1 MGGGWQVSGCQDDDN
16 SVPGP
21 QVCVSRLGLPV
32 LATASADQ
40 TARVWGLHSG
50 ACLLQYHGHQGS
62 VNSVRWVGEGGGR
75 FRCDMMVVPGST
87 PARSWC

>member
-1 MGGGWQVSGCQDDDN
+1 MSGCQDDGN
-16 SVPGP
+16 SVPGH

-62 VNSVRWVGEGGGR
+62 VNSVRWAEEGEGEGGGQ
-75 FRCDMMVVPGST
+75 CDVRAV
-87 PARSWC
+87 

>member
-1 MGGGWQVSGCQDDDN
+1 MAGYDDDDDN
-16 SVPGP
+16 SVPGH

-62 VNSVRWVGEGGGR
+62 VNSVRWAGEGEGR
-75 FRCDMMVVPGST
+75 GRCDGVMVVPGST

>member
-1 MGGGWQVSGCQDDDN
+1 MSGCQDDGN
-16 SVPGP
+16 SVPGL

-62 VNSVRWVGEGGGR
+62 VNSVRWVGEGEGR
-75 FRCDMMVVPGST
+75 GQCNVMWCQVPPRQG
-87 PARSWC
+87 AGADDLW

>member
-1 MGGGWQVSGCQDDDN
+1 MVSGCQDDGN
-16 SVPGP
+16 SVPGH

-62 VNSVRWVGEGGGR
+62 VNSVRWAEEGARVG
-75 FRCDMMVVPGST
+75 VSVT
-87 PARSWC
+87 

>member
-1 MGGGWQVSGCQDDDN
+1 MSGCQDDGN

-62 VNSVRWVGEGGGR
+62 VNSVRWAEEERARVGVSV
-75 FRCDMMVVPGST
+75 M
-87 PARSWC
+87 